1 MADTAPYSQLRS
13 RMADISGVVMVIG
26 GADTGKTT
34 VARMLLSD
42 AVDAGRTVAYVDADL
57 AASTVGPAGCV
68 GLSFVETAAD
78 LENLADPDELRFV
91 GAVEPNGVVLPH
103 VVAVASLVDV
113 ARTRADLIVV
123 DTTNVLSG
131 VVGQTLKYH
140 ITELIKP
147 EIIVAIS
154 TGSELDPVIGMLRRF
169 LSVRVAEIDPPDGII
184 PLSPVERQL
193 AGAAAFHK
201 DLGNDPPRWRVQTTV
216 FAPTLPEGFDVARL
230 DGMLVGVQDEH
241 GRCLGLGVLEH
252 SDESVRV
259 ATRHGEQMRGLRLGS
274 IRVDLDT
281 FATSRVRLRE
291 LIFGV

>member
-1 MADTAPYSQLRS
+1 
-13 RMADISGVVMVIG
+13 MADISGVVMVIG

-34 VARMLLSD
+34 VARMLLAD
-42 AVDAGRTVAYVDADL
+42 ALEEGRIVAYVDADL

-68 GLSFVETAAD
+68 GLSVIAPGDD
-78 LENLADPDELRFV
+78 LESLSNPDDLRFM

-103 VVAVASLVDV
+103 VVAVAALVDI
-113 ARTRADLIVV
+113 ARARADLVIV
-123 DTTNVLSG
+123 DTTNVVSG

-147 EIIVAIS
+147 EIIVALS
-154 TGSELDPVIGMLRRF
+154 RGNELDPVIGMLRRF
-169 LSVRVAEIDPPDGII
+169 LSVRVAEIDPPSDII
-184 PLSPVERQL
+184 PQSPVERQL

-201 DLGNDPPRWRVQTTV
+201 DLGDNPPLWRVQTTV
-216 FAPTLPEGFDVARL
+216 FAPTLPAGFDVARL
-230 DGMLVGVQDEH
+230 DGMLVGVQDDH

-252 SDESVRV
+252 TDDAVRV
-259 ATRHGEQMRGLRLGS
+259 ATRHGEHMRGLRLGS
-274 IRVDLDT
+274 IRVDLET

>member
-57 AASTVGPAGCV
+57 AASTVGPAACV
-68 GLSFVETAAD
+68 GLSVVETAAD

-113 ARTRADLIVV
+113 ARTPADLVVV

-154 TGSELDPVIGMLRRF
+154 TGSELEPVIGMLRRF

-216 FAPTLPEGFDVARL
+216 FAPTLPAGFDVARL

-252 SDESVRV
+252 SDEAVRV

-274 IRVDLDT
+274 IRVDLET

>member
-1 MADTAPYSQLRS
+1 VADTTPYSQLRS

-68 GLSFVETAAD
+68 GLSVVETAVD
-78 LENLADPDELRFV
+78 LENLSDPDELRFV

-113 ARTRADLIVV
+113 ARSRADLIVV

-216 FAPTLPEGFDVARL
+216 FAPTLPAGFDVARL

-252 SDESVRV
+252 SDEAVRV

-274 IRVDLDT
+274 IRIDLDT